1 MKSKKPS
8 IKNYLKEFR
17 KLAILTSKLQN
28 TEALA
33 QILINDLI
41 YLYLVVEEI
50 LVDRNFKKNIIF

>member
-1 MKSKKPS
+1 MKSKKLS

-17 KLAILTSKLQN
+17 KLTILTSKLQN

-50 LVDRNFKKNIIF
+50 LVDRKFKKNVF